1 MKTKMTKK
9 AISLFLAM
17 VMVVCMIP
25 SGAIIASAADTIAGP
40 AETVNVGGFSAGRET
55 NLNKDWRFNMTTADC
70 SSITYADSSWQN
82 LDLPHDFSI
91 TQSFSKSGNE
101 AESGYLPGGTG
112 WYRKKL
118 VIPASQAGKH
128 FEINFDGVYMHTYL
142 YVNGTK
148 IGENH
153 YGYNSF
159 AFDITDNLI
168 CDGQTENVI
177 AVKVVH
183 NLPSSRWYSGSGIY
197 RDVTL
202 VTTDKV
208 HVEHNGTRVSTPN
221 IQSGNGTVK
230 NVVSVKND
238 SSSSASVQVRAT
250 VYDANNN
257 QVAQATSSSQ
267 SISAN
272 NSASITVQPVVSS
285 PLLWSTEA
293 PNLYTIVTEVISDGS
308 TVDTYKDRFG
318 FRYYTFTRA
327 TGFALNG
334 VKTKLNG
341 VCMHHDQGAL
351 GSAAYVDAMRRQI
364 IKLKDMGVNSIRATH
379 NPYSKTFYEL
389 CDELGV
395 MVIEEFFDGWKGPKN
410 GNSNDF
416 SSYFNATMGSANSIG
431 STSSMSWSNFVVN
444 EMVGRDFN
452 RPSIIMWS
460 LGNEIFEGYSNNA
473 DFTAEAANLRNWVTA
488 ADPTRKFTVGDNNI
502 KSGTT
507 CYVNVA
513 NVLGQSSQFV
523 LGLNYTTSSQNSSL
537 YSTYSN
543 WCLYGSETASSTNS
557 RGIYTSQA
565 NNSDAGGEH
574 LTSYDT
580 SAVGW
585 GKTAHQSMWDI
596 LTTDFMAGEYI
607 WTGFDYIGEPT
618 PWNGVSTSDGQ
629 YDCTPNSS
637 FFGII
642 DTAGLEKDPYYLYR
656 AQWKAPTADDYTVH
670 LCTSWDSDNY
680 MLSSSKVPVWLYTNA
695 PKVEIYRDGTLVGT
709 ANRTVNT
716 TSAGFKYYT
725 YTTKSNN
732 SSYCTISSGSGS
744 TSLYSVFNISY
755 SAGTLST
762 KAYDESGNLISE
774 SKLHGQYKVT
784 TPGNASKLVM
794 TRSITN
800 DDVIADGSGLAYY
813 EVDITDA
820 NGNLDT
826 AATNDITFTVSGN
839 ATIAGVDSGD
849 QATTDKF
856 QQPSV
861 WNNTQHTS
869 ASINAMSGKAVV
881 VVKSNDNPGNVTVT
895 ASASGLT
902 SASQTFT
909 TVAPEEA
916 GGGEVA
922 DGEIASYTMVRDY
935 TVKIG
940 TVPSLNTDA
949 TVTIKGEASE
959 KNATISWDSI
969 SQDVYNSAGDYTI
982 HGTLTYSNKELAVS
996 ANLHI
1001 VDQIA
1006 VMRNVSVAT
1015 AVGMPPTLPD
1025 VAAGIK
1031 ADGSTSGLFNVTW
1044 DSVNASSYAQVGT
1057 FVVNGTA
1064 DYFGTR
1070 MPLTATVRVE
1080 QPTYTKNNVAP
1091 RASKL
1096 EVSVNS
1102 DNSASLID
1110 GEKPTGTTDN
1120 TLKRWS
1126 NWADRGAGKEPTI
1139 TLEWDTAVSISE
1151 VNLYYYL
1158 SGGGILEAPES
1169 VRFMYSLNGQDYI
1182 EIGATAGRATELSTH
1197 YGEQTFVLDEAVS
1210 PVGFRIIPKQAVN
1223 AACVS
1228 MSEIELFEYKYGD
1241 AVQKTSAD
1249 LASISVDGIEI
1260 DNVNS
1265 EKVEYTAD
1273 NFDADSTVTAVG
1285 ADNAAVTIVPRA
1297 MEDRAFIVT
1306 LSEDGQTS
1314 KIYTI
1319 LSPDAE
1325 PAPVI
1330 THPYT
1335 FTFPAQSATNGQT
1348 NTNITST
1355 EGNVFKYCNWGTI
1368 SDNQGAFAMS
1378 DGAMSNTAEITGI
1391 TGTNWSVSME
1401 YNHTA
1406 YETLGSLI
1414 GLGSGKQSSS
1424 KYYADL
1430 VYVSFNGAI
1439 TVGATSDHSN
1449 YLYGSA
1455 DDNSFVASAGSRQMI
1470 TLAYKNG
1477 KLTVTNKDENGTE
1490 TSKTIDVSAYKS
1502 DFESGV
1508 KYIFFGTNIQNYVS
1522 GWSSCPN
1529 DINTTSN
1536 SARNMYF
1543 YSINSTVT
1551 TSGRDEEIYGD
1562 TNFIGFD
1569 NVDDTINSL
1578 VTNATPYTGTATRA
1592 ADGSYTSTGLKNG
1605 DSMSSVLWTY
1615 GVGSNSSYA
1624 QTGTDG
1630 WWKAGPQFGDITFL
1644 YDGKTSMECPI
1655 SMFHGAQYLNGDG
1668 YKIRPTGC
1676 SANSTDY
1683 IQLTKNWHGVKDSP
1697 GYATSTA
1704 YSILT
1709 VSNSTERGNG
1719 MDVQANWTSQSSTKY
1734 YSNSF
1739 KLKPEKLSFTENM
1752 ATIESTDWG
1761 FGNVYSGNSPP
1772 SSRNQVL
1779 SKTITHSTAK
1789 IRVLNYQPIAD
1800 AYESVKSFYTQ
1811 NVKFK
1816 ENIYTQT
1823 SLQAYYTALEK
1834 FFFNPNASFNTSDTG
1849 GNNYAACQTKL
1860 NDAIANIDKALG
1872 KELVKRKVTITY
1884 NLGNGTIKKKIYT
1897 AGNQIPTLNFGSGTV
1912 VENIADNSTQHREIT
1927 YAWPNTMQR
1936 VALNNASYSETITG
1950 SSIVGCSFAVAD
1962 DSTND
1967 STHFACTC
1975 GNDYNVEMTAYNA
1988 ALNRF
1993 EQISTSK
2000 DYEKIYTK
2008 TSRNAYAQAV
2018 EEARNAITGIFTQ
2031 ANVDAAVIAI
2041 ESASNLIKQMYSV
2054 SFTYQ
2059 VDGESTQYTTN
2070 DFEYGEIFTLKLPD
2084 EVEGNVYKWVV
2095 SNGTKDVKVDTNS
2108 RTFDIVANDQKTY
2121 TCFIATDKES
2131 SSTSQTVKLSLL
2143 GRNNRVGDIAYVE
2156 RGSYAVTIQDVTV
2169 SIGTNQF
2176 VAQKPAFYNV
2186 TGFMLNGVEIQNGDT
2201 VEIDS
2206 DSEITPIYTP
2216 MSVLMIERADKS
2228 SDIMI
2233 NGNASY
2239 EAKWDEIIK
2248 LTGVDTTEN
2257 TIWYI
2262 DGKVVGYGREYSFRA
2277 TKACNVAY
2285 SNVEAQKQGIARID
2299 YFTYGEYREKTASVV
2314 CGFTLPED
2322 CTVVETGVLMKI
2334 DRTTE
2339 FASTSNPFVGDTTLS
2354 SDWWTEALENG
2365 TGKFKTDNRTTT
2377 NQYMISVSRTADTS
2391 FIMGAVAYV
2400 IYEDAQGQLQKA
2412 LSDQSLI
2419 SYKNA

>member
-1 MKTKMTKK
+1 MRTKMIKK

-17 VMVVCMIP
+17 VMAVCMIP
-25 SGAIIASAADTIAGP
+25 SGAIIASAADTIVGP
-40 AETVNVGGFSAGRET
+40 YETVNVGGFSTGRET
-55 NLNKDWRFNMTTADC
+55 NLNKDWRFYMTTADC
-70 SSITYADSSWQN
+70 SSVTYSDSSWEN

-159 AFDITDNLI
+159 AFDITDNLV

-221 IQSGNGTVK
+221 IESGNGTVK

-238 SSSSASVQVRAT
+238 SASSATVQVRAT

-285 PLLWSTEA
+285 PLLWSTES
-293 PNLYTIVTEVISDGS
+293 PNLYTIITEVISDGS

-327 TGFALNG
+327 TGFTLNG

-416 SSYFNATMGSANSIG
+416 SSYFNAAMGSANSIG

-460 LGNEIFEGYSNNA
+460 LGNEIFEGYSNSA

-488 ADPTRKFTVGDNNI
+488 ADSTRKFTVGDNNI
-502 KSGTT
+502 KNGTT

-523 LGLNYTTSSQNSSL
+523 LGLNYTSASQNSSL

-543 WCLYGSETASSTNS
+543 WCLYGSETSSSTNS

-565 NNSDAGGEH
+565 NNSDVGGEH

-585 GKTAHQSMWDI
+585 GKTAHDSMWDI
-596 LTTDFMAGEYI
+596 LTNDFMAGEYI

-637 FFGII
+637 FFGIV

-680 MLSSSKVPVWLYTNA
+680 MLSSNKVPVWLYTNA
-695 PKVEIYRDGTLVGT
+695 PKVEIYRNGTLVGT

-725 YTTKSNN
+725 YTTTSNN
-732 SSYCTISSGSGS
+732 SSYCTTSSGSGS

-762 KAYDESGNLISE
+762 KAYDENGNLISE

-784 TPGNASKLVM
+784 TPGTASKLVM

-800 DDVIADGSGLAYY
+800 DDVVADGSGLAYY

-881 VVKSNDNPGNVTVT
+881 IVKSNDNPGNVTVT

-909 TVAPEEA
+909 TVAPEET
-916 GGGEVA
+916 GGVEVA

-959 KNATISWDSI
+959 KNAIISWDSI
-969 SQDVYNSAGDYTI
+969 SQDIYNTAGDYTI

-1001 VDQIA
+1001 VDQIS

-1015 AVGMPPTLPD
+1015 AVGMPPSLPD

-1031 ADGSTSGLFNVTW
+1031 SDGTTSGLFNVTW

-1096 EVSVNS
+1096 ETSVSS
-1102 DNSASLID
+1102 DTPASLID
-1110 GEKPTGTTDN
+1110 GEKPTGTTDE
-1120 TLKRWS
+1120 TSKRWS
-1126 NWADRGAGKEPTI
+1126 NWDDRGPGKEPTI

-1158 SGGGILEAPES
+1158 SYGGITQAPAS

-1182 EIGATAGRATELSTH
+1182 EIGATAGTATEISTQ

-1210 PVGFRIIPKQAVN
+1210 PVGFRIIPKQAEN
-1223 AACVS
+1223 ASCVA

-1249 LASISVDGIEI
+1249 LTSIYVDGIEI

-1265 EKVEYTAD
+1265 EMVEYTAD
-1273 NFDADSTVTAVG
+1273 NFDTNSTVTAVSE
-1285 ADNAAVTIVPRA
+1285 DNVAVTVVPRE

-1314 KIYTI
+1314 KLYTI
-1319 LSPDAE
+1319 LSPEAE
-1325 PAPVI
+1325 PEAII

-1335 FTFPAQSATNGQT
+1335 FTFPTQIVPEATNAT
-1348 NTNITST
+1348 VTST
-1355 EGNVFKYCNWGTI
+1355 EGNTMKYCNWVPLSGHQ
-1368 SDNQGAFAMS
+1368 DAFAMS
-1378 DGAMSNTAEITGI
+1378 NGAMSNSTAITGI
-1391 TGTNWSVSME
+1391 TGNNWSVSME
-1401 YNHTA
+1401 YNHTS
-1406 YETLGSLI
+1406 YTSKGSLI
-1414 GLGSGKQSSS
+1414 GLGSGKTTSS
-1424 KYYADL
+1424 KPYADL
-1430 VYVSFNGAI
+1430 VYVSLNGSI
-1439 TVGATSDHSN
+1439 TIGATSDHST
-1449 YLYGSA
+1449 YLYGSSVSDPFA
-1455 DDNSFVASAGSRQMI
+1455 ASAGSRQTI
-1470 TLAYKNG
+1470 TLAYNNG
-1477 KLTVTNKDENGTE
+1477 TLTVTNKNASGVE
-1490 TSKTIDVSAYKS
+1490 TSKAIDVSAYKA
-1502 DFESGV
+1502 DYESGA
-1508 KYIFFGTNIQNYVS
+1508 KYIFFGSNAQNYL
-1522 GWSSCPN
+1522 GGDWTTAPN
-1529 DINTTSN
+1529 DLNIKD

-1562 TNFIGFD
+1562 TNFSGFD
-1569 NVDDTINSL
+1569 NVNSTIENL
-1578 VTNATPYTGTATRA
+1578 VNAGKYTGNATRA
-1592 ADGSYTSTGLKNG
+1592 ADNSYTSTGLVNG

-1615 GVGSNSSYA
+1615 GVGGNSSHS
-1624 QTGTDG
+1624 QTGTNG

-1644 YDGKTSMECPI
+1644 YDGTTDMKCPI
-1655 SMFHGAQYLNGDG
+1655 SMFHGAQYQDFRG
-1668 YKIRPTGC
+1668 YKIKPTGC

-1683 IQLTKNWHGVKDSP
+1683 IELTGNWHGVKDSA
-1697 GYATSTA
+1697 GYATSTN

-1709 VSNSTERGNG
+1709 VSNSTVAGSG
-1719 MDVQANWTSQSSTKY
+1719 MEVQATWSTQTPTKY

-1739 KLKPEKLSFTENM
+1739 KLKPERLSFTENM

-1761 FGNVYSGNSPP
+1761 FGNVYSGSSPP
-1772 SSRNQVL
+1772 SSSNQVL

-1789 IRVLNYQPIAD
+1789 IRVLNYKPIAD
-1800 AYESVKSFYTQ
+1800 ACESVKSFYKN
-1811 NVKFK
+1811 NVQYK
-1816 ENIYTQT
+1816 ENIYTPS

-1834 FFFNPNASFNTSDTG
+1834 FFFNPNGSFNTSSTG
-1849 GNNYAACQTKL
+1849 GNGYADCQTKL

-1872 KELVKRKVTITY
+1872 NELVKRKVTITY
-1884 NLGNGTIKKKIYT
+1884 NFGNGTIKKKIYP
-1897 AGNQIPTLNFGSGTV
+1897 AGTTIPTPNFGTGTV

-1927 YAWPNTMQR
+1927 YAWPNNMQR
-1936 VALNNASYSETITG
+1936 VALNNASYSEISTD
-1950 SSIVGCSFAVAD
+1950 SSIVKCSFAEAD
-1962 DSTND
+1962 DSTNNNK
-1967 STHFACTC
+1967 HFECENC
-1975 GNDYNVEMTAYNA
+1975 SNSYRVDMSAYNA
-1988 ALNRF
+1988 ALQKY
-1993 EQISTSK
+1993 EQIIATDNYK
-2000 DYEKIYTK
+2000 MIYTLA
-2008 TSRNAYAQAV
+2008 SREDYAKAID
-2018 EEARNAITGIFTQ
+2018 NAIKKITGVFTQ
-2031 ANVDAAVIAI
+2031 SDVDGVLTDI
-2041 ESASNLIKQMYSV
+2041 ETASNLVKQLYPVRFS
-2054 SFTYQ
+2054 YQ
-2059 VDGESTQYTTN
+2059 IDGEETQYTTSN
-2070 DFEYGEIFTLKLPD
+2070 CEYGETFTLSLPD
-2084 EVEGNVYKWVV
+2084 SVEGTVYKWVM
-2095 SNGTKDVKVDTNS
+2095 SSSTQDVKVDTNS
-2108 RTFDIVANDQKTY
+2108 RTFDIVANLEKSY
-2121 TCFIATDKES
+2121 TCFLVSNKESES
-2131 SSTSQTVKLSLL
+2131 SSNTVKLSILSKS
-2143 GRNNRVGDIAYVE
+2143 NRIGDIAYVS
-2156 RGSYAVTIQDVTV
+2156 RGTYSVSIQDTSISVGTV
-2169 SIGTNQF
+2169 SF
-2176 VAQKPAFYNV
+2176 EAQKPAFYNI
-2186 TGFMLNGVEIQNGDT
+2186 TGFTVNGDEISDGETIEITADT
-2201 VEIDS
+2201 V
-2206 DSEITPIYTP
+2206 ITPIYTP
-2216 MSVLMIERADKS
+2216 MSVLTISRADIN
-2228 SDIMI
+2228 SDILI
-2233 NGNASY
+2233 NGKESY
-2239 EAKWDEIIK
+2239 EAKWDERIT
-2248 LTGVDTTEN
+2248 LTGQNTTEN
-2257 TIWYI
+2257 TAWYF
-2262 DGKVVGYGREYSFRA
+2262 DGVLVGYGTEYSFHA
-2277 TKACNVAY
+2277 TKACTVSYDN
-2285 SNVEAQKQGIARID
+2285 SNTSKQGIARID
-2299 YFTYGEYREKTASVV
+2299 YFNYGEYRKKTAAVV
-2314 CGFTLPED
+2314 CGYSIPDD
-2322 CTVVETGVLMKI
+2322 CTIVKTGVLMKT
-2334 DRTTE
+2334 DRTTP
-2339 FASTSNPFVGDTTLS
+2339 FDSTSNPYIGATTLTE
-2354 SDWWTEALENG
+2354 DWWTAAVQGTNG
-2365 TGKFKTDNRTTT
+2365 NFTTEKQIST
-2377 NQYMISVSRTADTS
+2377 NQYMICVSRTADTS
-2391 FIMGAVAYV
+2391 FIMGAVAYIV
-2400 IYEDAQGQLQKA
+2400 YEDSQGETHTA
-2412 LSDQSLI
+2412 FSEQSLI
-2419 SYKNA
+2419 SYKTA

>member
-1 MKTKMTKK
+1 MRTKMIKK

-17 VMVVCMIP
+17 VMAVCMIP
-25 SGAIIASAADTIAGP
+25 SGAIIASAADTIVGP
-40 AETVNVGGFSAGRET
+40 LETVNVGGFSTGRET
-55 NLNKDWRFNMTTADC
+55 NLNKDWRFYMTTADC
-70 SSITYADSSWQN
+70 SSVTYSDSSWEN

-159 AFDITDNLI
+159 AFDITDNLV

-221 IQSGNGTVK
+221 IESGNGTVK

-238 SSSSASVQVRAT
+238 SASSATVQVRAT

-285 PLLWSTEA
+285 PLLWSTQA
-293 PNLYTIVTEVISDGS
+293 PNLYTIITEVISDGS

-327 TGFALNG
+327 TGFTLNG

-460 LGNEIFEGYSNNA
+460 LGNEIFEGYSNSA

-488 ADPTRKFTVGDNNI
+488 ADSTRKFTVGDNNI
-502 KSGTT
+502 KNGTT

-523 LGLNYTTSSQNSSL
+523 LGLNYTSASQNSSL

-543 WCLYGSETASSTNS
+543 WCLYGSETSSSTNS

-565 NNSDAGGEH
+565 NNSDVGGEH

-585 GKTAHQSMWDI
+585 GKTAHDSMWDI
-596 LTTDFMAGEYI
+596 LTNDFMAGEYI

-637 FFGII
+637 FFGIV

-670 LCTSWDSDNY
+670 LCTSWDSDN

-725 YTTKSNN
+725 YTTTTNN
-732 SSYCTISSGSGS
+732 SSYCTTSSGSGS

-762 KAYDESGNLISE
+762 KAYDENGNLISE

-784 TPGNASKLVM
+784 TPGTASKLVM

-800 DDVIADGSGLAYY
+800 DDVVADGSGLAYY

-881 VVKSNDNPGNVTVT
+881 IVKSNDNPGNVTVT

-909 TVAPEEA
+909 TVAPEET
-916 GGGEVA
+916 GDGEVA

-959 KNATISWDSI
+959 KNAIISWDSI
-969 SQDVYNSAGDYTI
+969 SQDIYNTAGDYTI

-1001 VDQIA
+1001 VDQIS

-1015 AVGMPPTLPD
+1015 AVGMPPSLPD

-1031 ADGSTSGLFNVTW
+1031 SDGTTSGLFNVTW
-1044 DSVNASSYAQVGT
+1044 DSVNASSYEQVGT

-1080 QPTYTKNNVAP
+1080 QPDYTKSNVAP

-1096 EVSVNS
+1096 EASVNS
-1102 DNSASLID
+1102 DTPASLID
-1110 GEKPTGTTDN
+1110 GEKPTGTTDD
-1120 TLKRWS
+1120 TSKRWS
-1126 NWADRGAGKEPTI
+1126 NWADKGAGKEPTI

-1151 VNLYYYL
+1151 VYLYYYL
-1158 SGGGILEAPES
+1158 SGGDIRREAPES

-1182 EIGATAGRATELSTH
+1182 EIGATAGTATALSSH

-1210 PVGFRIIPKQAVN
+1210 PVGFRIIPKQAAN
-1223 AACVS
+1223 AKCVS

-1249 LASISVDGIEI
+1249 LASISVDGVNI

-1273 NFDADSTVTAVG
+1273 SFDADSTVTAVG
-1285 ADNAAVTIVPRA
+1285 VDNAAVTIVPIT

-1335 FTFPAQSATNGQT
+1335 FTFPAQSATDSQT

-1414 GLGSGKQSSS
+1414 GLGSGKKSSS

-1562 TNFIGFD
+1562 TNFSGLG
-1569 NVDDTINSL
+1569 NVDPTIQNL
-1578 VTNATPYTGTATRA
+1578 VNAGVYTGNATRA
-1592 ADGSYTSTGLKNG
+1592 ADNSYTSNKLANG

-1615 GVGSNSSYA
+1615 GVGGDSSYA
-1624 QTGTDG
+1624 QTGTNG
-1630 WWKAGPQFGDITFL
+1630 WWNAGVQFGDITFL
-1644 YDGKTSMECPI
+1644 YDGKTTMECPI
-1655 SMFHGAQYLNGDG
+1655 NMYHSSVRQSLTQFSVA
-1668 YKIRPTGC
+1668 PTGC
-1676 SANSTDY
+1676 GTESSNYVSLNHT
-1683 IQLTKNWHGVKDSP
+1683 WHGVADSA
-1697 GYATSTA
+1697 GYATA
-1704 YSILT
+1704 IDYSISTSGAKNTSYTGSLAIKADYN
-1709 VSNSTERGNG
+1709 NSP
-1719 MDVQANWTSQSSTKY
+1719 VTKY

-1739 KLKPEKLSFTENM
+1739 VLRPNNLLFSDNM
-1752 ATIESTDWG
+1752 ATVTNTVWR
-1761 FGNVYSGNSPP
+1761 FGNKYTNDVPIINATY
-1772 SSRNQVL
+1772 
-1779 SKTITHSTAK
+1779 TATATHTAT
-1789 IRVLNYQPIAD
+1789 IRVLDYRPIAD
-1800 AYESVKSFYTQ
+1800 AYKSVKSFYEDNVQ
-1811 NVKFK
+1811 NQ
-1816 ENIYTQT
+1816 ENIYTT
-1823 SLQAYYTALEK
+1823 SSLQAYYAALRT
-1834 FFFNPNASFNTSDTG
+1834 FFFNPNDSFNTSSTD
-1849 GNNYAACQTKL
+1849 GNGYTDCQRKL
-1860 NDAIANIDKALG
+1860 NDAIANIDKARG
-1872 KELVKRKVTITY
+1872 NELVKRKVTITY
-1884 NLGNGTIKKKIYT
+1884 KFGNGTTKDKKICLE
-1897 AGNQIPTLNFGSGTV
+1897 AGKKIPTPNFGTGTV
-1912 VENIADNSTQHREIT
+1912 VEDIADNDTQHREIT
-1927 YAWPNTMQR
+1927 YAWPTNMQS
-1936 VALNNASYSETITG
+1936 VALNNASYSEISTD
-1950 SSIVGCSFAVAD
+1950 SPVNCSFEEAD
-1962 DSTND
+1962 DSTNENK
-1967 STHFACTC
+1967 HFECENC
-1975 GNDYNVEMTAYNA
+1975 SNSYKVDMSAYNA
-1988 ALNRF
+1988 ALQKY
-1993 EQISTSK
+1993 EQIIATDNYEMIYTSASRE
-2000 DYEKIYTK
+2000 DYEKAIEKATR
-2008 TSRNAYAQAV
+2008 T
-2018 EEARNAITGIFTQ
+2018 ITGVFTK
-2031 ANVDAAVIAI
+2031 NDVDGVLTDI
-2041 ESASNLIKQMYSV
+2041 ETASNLVKQLYPV
-2054 SFTYQ
+2054 SFSYQ
-2059 VDGESTQYTTN
+2059 IDGEKTQYTTSN
-2070 DFEYGEIFTLKLPD
+2070 CEYGETFTLSLPD
-2084 EVEGNVYKWVV
+2084 SVEGTVYKWVM
-2095 SNGTKDVKVDTNS
+2095 SSGTQDVKVDTNS

-2131 SSTSQTVKLSLL
+2131 SSSSQTVKLSLL

-2169 SIGTNQF
+2169 KIGENQF

-2186 TGFMLNGVEIQNGDT
+2186 TGFMFNGVEIKNGDT

-2216 MSVLMIERADKS
+2216 MRPLMIERADKS

-2239 EAKWDEIIK
+2239 QAKWDEIIK

-2262 DGKVVGYGREYSFRA
+2262 NGKVVGYGREYSFRA
-2277 TKACNVAY
+2277 TKECNVAY
-2285 SNVEAQKQGIARID
+2285 SNVETQKQAIARID
-2299 YFTYGEYREKTASVV
+2299 YFTYGDYREKTAAVV
-2314 CGFTLPED
+2314 CGYSIPDD
-2322 CTVVETGVLMKI
+2322 CTIVKTGVLMKT
-2334 DRTTE
+2334 DRTTP
-2339 FASTSNPFVGDTTLS
+2339 FDSTSNPYIGATTLTE
-2354 SDWWTEALENG
+2354 DWWTAAVQG
-2365 TGKFKTDNRTTT
+2365 TSGNYTTEKQIST
-2377 NQYMISVSRTADTS
+2377 NQYMICVSRTADTS
-2391 FIMGAVAYV
+2391 FIMGAVAYIV
-2400 IYEDAQGQLQKA
+2400 YEDSQGETHTA
-2412 LSDQSLI
+2412 FSEQSLI
-2419 SYKNA
+2419 SYKTA